1 MIESNTRTLAVL
13 LASFAALVMLA
24 QSAQRLSNVSAAVV
38 HAPIIAKASEAPAP
52 VKSEPAVIKKPAQ
65 LISVPA
71 AKCASTWTAGK
82 NYVLVTPQTCSD
94 VSIASITVAVSAK
107 SCDASREADFQILS
121 NDTFFKGDYGFFVK
135 GDQAIKCVA
144 VREIVGKYI

>member
-24 QSAQRLSNVSAAVV
+24 QSAHRLNNVSAAVV
-38 HAPIIAKASEAPAP
+38 HAPSIAKAPEAAP
-52 VKSEPAVIKKPAQ
+52 VKSEPAAIKRPAQ
-65 LISVPA
+65 LVSVPA

-82 NYVLVTPQTCSD
+82 NYLLVTPQTCND

-107 SCDASREADFQILS
+107 SCDASREADFQTLS

-144 VREIVGKYI
+144 VREIIGKYI